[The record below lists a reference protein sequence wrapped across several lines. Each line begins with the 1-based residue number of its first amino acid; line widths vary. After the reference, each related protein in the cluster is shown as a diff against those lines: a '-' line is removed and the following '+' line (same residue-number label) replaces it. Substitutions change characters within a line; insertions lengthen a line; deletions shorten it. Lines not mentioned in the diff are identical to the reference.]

1 MSQSRVGE
9 LLHLLEERWTQQG
22 ANFARLLPGASRAE
36 LDAAEDQLGF
46 ALPQEVREWFGWHNG
61 INPDQQLGG
70 MVTFPN
76 LKVVGALAYSI
87 KDRHTNLFNSPVDP
101 EDDPNG
107 DLMWNPTWL
116 AITSTEKHQ
125 LVADCAGAA
134 QDQQP
139 PAPAPA
145 PAPVHYISWW
155 TTNRPWREPS
165 LPSITAMLEIW
176 WQLTEDGL
184 WSYDTKRQAWDRS
197 RYPEIPTEIKATNIA

>member
-9 LLHLLEERWTQQG
+9 LLHLLEERWIQQG
-22 ANFARLLPGASRAE
+22 ANFARLLPGASRAG
-36 LDAAEDQLGF
+36 LDAVEEQLGL

-76 LKVVGALAYSI
+76 LKVMGALAYSI

-101 EDDPNG
+101 EDDPDG
-107 DLMWNPTWL
+107 DLVWNPTWL
-116 AITSTEKHQ
+116 ALTSTEKHQ
-125 LVADCAGAA
+125 LVADCAGASLDR
-134 QDQQP
+134 Q
-139 PAPAPA
+139 A

-176 WQLTEDGL
+176 WQLTEAGL
-184 WSYDTKRQAWDRS
+184 WSYDRDTQDWDQR
-197 RYPEIPTEIKATNIA
+197 RYPEIPAEIKDLDIV